1 MTRATRLVAP
11 KDLGDEVR
19 RLRART
25 GLSADEAAAR
35 LGVDVETI
43 ERAEGSSFGLM
54 VRVRKHILERLTGYT
69 IDGPYYR
76 IRPRTH

>member
-1 MTRATRLVAP
+1 MPRSTRLVAP
-11 KDLGDEVR
+11 KDLGEEIR
-19 RLRART
+19 RLRALA
-25 GLSADEAAAR
+25 GLSADEAADR

-54 VRVRKHILERLTGYT
+54 VRLRKHMLERLTGYT

-76 IRPRTH
+76 IRPRTD